1 MALTRDGKDARKSR
15 PALRAC
21 SKNPA
26 KRRVRAR
33 GVQETMR
40 FRHLC
45 RPGPLTGRF
54 SKHALRIAVCL
65 LPLLLAGES
74 AFAAEGSFR
83 NDVMAVLA
91 KSGCSAGTCHGNKN
105 GKGGYKLSLR
115 GQEPELDYGTLTR
128 ESFGRRTNPLEPE
141 QSLVLLKATA
151 EVPHEGGLRLK
162 KGSAEYDILR
172 RWIAEG
178 MPNDLA
184 SAPKLRRLEVTPTEK
199 VLLEP
204 VRELQLRA
212 RAIFADGAVRDVTT
226 LAVYEPANGL
236 AKGSAG
242 GLVQGQGAGEAPVR
256 GRYLHCQ
263 EPARLAFVPA
273 RPRFQWRQPPA
284 QSSIDEQIFAKLR

>member
-33 GVQETMR
+33 GLQETMR
-40 FRHLC
+40 FRHPC

-74 AFAAEGSFR
+74 AFAAEVSFR
-83 NDVMAVLA
+83 NNVMAVLA
-91 KSGCSAGTCHGNKN
+91 KAGCSARTCHGNKN

-128 ESFGRRTNPLEPE
+128 ASFCRRTNPLSPE

-151 EVPHEGGLRLK
+151 QGCPVSRLPLK
-162 KGSAEYDILR
+162 KRSNR
-172 RWIAEG
+172 FVSP
-178 MPNDLA
+178 PND
-184 SAPKLRRLEVTPTEK
+184 
-199 VLLEP
+199 
-204 VRELQLRA
+204 
-212 RAIFADGAVRDVTT
+212 F
-226 LAVYEPANGL
+226 
-236 AKGSAG
+236 
-242 GLVQGQGAGEAPVR
+242 
-256 GRYLHCQ
+256 
-263 EPARLAFVPA
+263 
-273 RPRFQWRQPPA
+273 
-284 QSSIDEQIFAKLR
+284 